1 MKKIFNLLLNY
12 VRYEL
17 KVTYLIYL
25 LLFLIPAT
33 ALNYHFNFENG
44 ILKPLKEEWYYFIL
58 CFFYYGIPFAYAV
71 VVYAFQFNKKEL
83 FTNNR
88 FLFLLFLLPAI
99 LAFDE
104 AFNLHTRLVND
115 VNDEI
120 FKYYLRKTLNQ
131 SIRFVTYFLPILFYY
146 LVFEKENTN
155 FYGLQ
160 LKRSDLKPYLFMM
173 FGVMMPL
180 IILVSF
186 TQDFQEAY
194 PVYNMSQYKDQLPGT
209 YVQQVLVFETLYL
222 FDFTYIEL
230 MFRGM
235 MIHTLYKYMG
245 VECVLAVATVYCTF
259 HFGKPVV
266 ETASSFLGGMILGL
280 LSLRTQSLY
289 GGILIHA
296 GIALMMEAASFAQ
309 QLY

>member
-1 MKKIFNLLLNY
+1 MKMIFNLLLNY

-17 KVTYLIYL
+17 KATYILYL

-44 ILKPLKEEWYYFIL
+44 ILKPFKDEWYYIIF
-58 CFFYYGIPFAYAV
+58 CFFYYGIPLAYAV
-71 VVYAFQFNKKEL
+71 VVYIYQFNKKEL
-83 FTNNR
+83 FRNKH
-88 FLFLLFLLPAI
+88 FLFLMFLLPAI

-104 AFNLHTRLVND
+104 AFRLHIRLLND
-115 VNDEI
+115 VDDEI
-120 FKYYLRKTLNQ
+120 LKYYLRKTLNQ
-131 SIRFVTYFLPILFYY
+131 SIRFITYFLPILFYY
-146 LVFEKENTN
+146 LFFEKENKN

-209 YVQQVLVFETLYL
+209 YTQQVLVFEALYL
-222 FDFTYIEL
+222 FDFSYIEL

-266 ETASSFLGGMILGL
+266 ETASSFVGGTILGL

-309 QLY
+309 QQF

>member
-1 MKKIFNLLLNY
+1 MKKIYNLLLNY

-17 KVTYLIYL
+17 KATYLIYL

-33 ALNYHFNFENG
+33 ALNYYFNFESG
-44 ILKPLKEEWYYFIL
+44 ILKSYRGEWYYFIL
-58 CFFYYGIPFAYAV
+58 CFFYYAIPLFYAV
-71 VVYAFQFNKKEL
+71 GIYVFQFKKTHL
-83 FTNNR
+83 FSDKR
-88 FLFLLFLLPAI
+88 FLLLLVVFPSI

-104 AFNLHTRLVND
+104 SFNIHTKLLNE

-120 FKYYLRKTLNQ
+120 LKYYLKKTVNQ
-131 SIRFVTYFLPILFYY
+131 SIRFITYFLPVLFYY
-146 LVFEKENTN
+146 IYFEKENNN
-155 FYGLQ
+155 FYGLK

-180 IILVSF
+180 IILISF
-186 TQDFQEAY
+186 TKDFQEAY

-222 FDFTYIEL
+222 FDFSYIEL
-230 MFRGM
+230 LFRGM

-245 VECVLAVATVYCTF
+245 VECVLAIATLYCTF

-266 ETASSFLGGMILGL
+266 ETASSFLGGTILGL

-289 GGILIHA
+289 GGIMIHA

>member
-1 MKKIFNLLLNY
+1 MKKILNLLLDY

-17 KVTYLIYL
+17 KATYLIYL

-44 ILKPLKEEWYYFIL
+44 ILKLFKDEWYYIIL
-58 CFFYYGIPFAYAV
+58 CFFYYGIPFGYAV
-71 VVYAFQFNKKEL
+71 VVYIFQFNKKEL
-83 FTNNR
+83 FSNR
-88 FLFLLFLLPAI
+88 HFLFLLVLLPAI

-104 AFNLHTRLVND
+104 AFNFHTKLVKD
-115 VNDEI
+115 VDDEI
-120 FKYYLRKTLNQ
+120 LKYYLKKTLNQ
-131 SIRFVTYFLPILFYY
+131 SIRFITYFLPILFYY
-146 LVFEKENTN
+146 LTFEKENKN

-180 IILVSF
+180 IILISF

-209 YVQQVLVFETLYL
+209 YLQQVLLFETLYL

-230 MFRGM
+230 MFRGI

-266 ETASSFLGGMILGL
+266 ETASSFVGGTILGL

-296 GIALMMEAASFAQ
+296 GIALMMEAASFMQ

>member
-1 MKKIFNLLLNY
+1 MKKIYNLLLNY
-12 VRYEL
+12 IRYEF
-17 KVTYLIYL
+17 KATYMIYL

-33 ALNYHFNFENG
+33 ALNYYFNFEDD
-44 ILKPLKEEWYYFIL
+44 ILKSKKEEWYYFIL
-58 CFFYYGIPFAYAV
+58 CFFYYGIPLFYAV
-71 VVYAFQFNKKEL
+71 LVYIWQFKKKHL
-83 FTNNR
+83 LLDKQ
-88 FLFLLFLLPAI
+88 FLFLLVLFPSI
-99 LAFDE
+99 MAFDE
-104 AFNLHTRLVND
+104 AFNVHTKLLND

-120 FKYYLRKTLNQ
+120 LKYYLKKTVNQ
-131 SIRFVTYFLPILFYY
+131 SIRFITYFLPILFYY
-146 LVFEKENTN
+146 LFFEKDNTN

-160 LKRSDLKPYLFMM
+160 LKRADLKPYVFMM

-194 PVYNMSQYKDQLPGT
+194 PVYNMTKYKDHLPGT
-209 YVQQVLVFETLYL
+209 YLQQVLLFETLYL
-222 FDFTYIEL
+222 FDFSYIEL
-230 MFRGM
+230 LFRGM

-245 VECVLAVATVYCTF
+245 VECVLAVATIYCTF

-266 ETASSFLGGMILGL
+266 ETASSFLGGTILGL
-280 LSLRTQSLY
+280 LSLRTNSIY

-309 QLY
+309 QIY

>member
-1 MKKIFNLLLNY
+1 MKKIYNLLLNY
-12 VRYEL
+12 IRYEL
-17 KVTYLIYL
+17 KATYLLYL

-44 ILKPLKEEWYYFIL
+44 ILKNYKGEWYFYIL
-58 CFFYYGIPFAYAV
+58 CFLYYGIPLYYAV
-71 VVYAFQFNKKEL
+71 VVYAFQFKKIEL
-83 FTNNR
+83 FSNKR
-88 FLFLLFLLPAI
+88 FLFLMFLLPAI

-104 AFNLHTRLVND
+104 AFNLHTKLLNE

-120 FKYYLRKTLNQ
+120 LKYYLKKTVNQ
-131 SIRFVTYFLPILFYY
+131 SIRFITYFLPILFYY
-146 LVFEKENTN
+146 LFFEKDNTN

-194 PVYNMSQYKDQLPGT
+194 PVYNMSQFKDQLPGT

-222 FDFTYIEL
+222 FDFSYIEL

-245 VECVLAVATVYCTF
+245 VECVLAVATLYCTF

-266 ETASSFLGGMILGL
+266 ETASSFLGGTILGL

-309 QLY
+309 QQF

>member
-1 MKKIFNLLLNY
+1 MKKIYNLLLNY
-12 VRYEL
+12 IRYEL
-17 KVTYLIYL
+17 KATYLLYL

-33 ALNYHFNFENG
+33 ALNYYYDFESG
-44 ILKPLKEEWYYFIL
+44 ILKSYKGEWYYFIL
-58 CFFYYGIPFAYAV
+58 CFFYYGIPLAYAAI
-71 VVYAFQFNKKEL
+71 VYIYQFDKKHL
-83 FTNNR
+83 LKDKS
-88 FLFLLFLLPAI
+88 FLFLMCLFPSI

-104 AFNLHTRLVND
+104 SFTLHRRLVD
-115 VNDEI
+115 GLNDEI
-120 FKYYLRKTLNQ
+120 LRCYLLKTLNQ
-131 SIRFVTYFLPILFYY
+131 CFRFITYLLPILFYY
-146 LVFEKENTN
+146 IFFEKENHN
-155 FYGLQ
+155 FYGLK
-160 LKRSDLKPYLFMM
+160 LKGSDLKPYLFMM

-222 FDFTYIEL
+222 FDFSYIEL
-230 MFRGM
+230 LFRGI

-245 VECVLAVATVYCTF
+245 VECVLAIATLYCTF

-266 ETASSFLGGMILGL
+266 ETASSFLGGTILGL

-289 GGILIHA
+289 GGIMIHA